1 MSISC
6 DASAVL
12 FKRRPFDQE
21 STLLCVRGYIT
32 YKLSSRALKRLR
44 AHLHDP
50 GEGTKAEEVQA
61 NYRNGV
67 LELTLPLPASL
78 LPKKAPIAV
87 ESQAN
92 GQQQIHAPK

>member
-32 YKLSSRALKRLR
+32 YKLSSRALKRLVR
-44 AHLHDP
+44 TFTIP
-50 GEGTKAEEVQA
+50 EGTKAGELQA
-61 NYRNGV
+61 NYRYGV

-78 LPKKAPIAV
+78 LPKKAPIVV

-92 GQQQIHAPK
+92 GQQQIDAPK